1 MKVALQEHAS
11 IFIHNLHFQ
20 ATNQVFFFEDIHGFA
35 VFLDRKKNRLSLVDG
50 LFINDNASLNWPHYY
65 GNQ

>member
-11 IFIHNLHFQ
+11 IFLHNLHFQ

-35 VFLDRKKNRLSLVDG
+35 VFLDRKRIDSRNKLSLVDG
-50 LFINDNASLNWPHYY
+50 LFINDNASLN
-65 GNQ
+65 